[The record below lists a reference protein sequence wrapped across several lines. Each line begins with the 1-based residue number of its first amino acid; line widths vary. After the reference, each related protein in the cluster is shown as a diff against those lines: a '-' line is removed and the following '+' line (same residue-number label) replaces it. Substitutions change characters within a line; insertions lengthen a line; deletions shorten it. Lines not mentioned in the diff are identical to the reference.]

1 MAKFLAT
8 RVMNNHLKY
17 KDVPA
22 SIKETV
28 KDELI
33 KMGGEDHIDG

>member
-8 RVMNNHLKY
+8 RVMNNYLKY
-17 KDVPA
+17 NNVPA
-22 SIKETV
+22 SIRETV

-33 KMGGEDHIDG
+33 KMGGEDYIDG

>member
-8 RVMNNHLKY
+8 RVMNDHLKY
-17 KDVPA
+17 KNVPA

-33 KMGGEDHIDG
+33 KMGGENFIDG